1 VAQSKLDEATL
12 GKLKQ
17 HGIGSAADFTPAK
30 MVELVK
36 AGGHNAGR
44 AEGDRCS
51 QTFELRH
58 CYWCGKG
65 NCVNPAWP
73 LWFCWNGG
81 HPNG

>member
-1 VAQSKLDEATL
+1 MAQFDRINGLSEEGVRD
-12 GKLKQ
+12 
-17 HGIGSAADFTPAK
+17 AADLTLQKFAELHSRGQQNGRPAA
-30 MVELVK
+30 
-36 AGGHNAGR
+36 AG
-44 AEGDRCS
+44 CS

-73 LWFCWNGG
+73 LWFCHNGG